1 MRTILLTVISFV
13 LTVST
18 FATSQSPDKIIYKGQ
33 EYSLNTNPLESFF
46 ENNPN
51 LRPKSD
57 IMSTALWRGYIATFE
72 IQDNQLFVKD
82 IVVMNEDTTT
92 STHKTTW
99 RSVFNQVFP
108 NQKQIRVDWL
118 TGLLVI
124 PNGKLVNYV
133 HMGYASTYENYIL
146 LEIDKG
152 NLIQEKNMKSK
163 ESEKF
168 KDKQFKAF
176 QKTDEYKKLKEELK
190 KNGGGTDEFLD
201 SFIRIYVTDYS
212 TKILTE

>member
-163 ESEKF
+163 EYEKF

-201 SFIRIYVTDYS
+201 SFIRIYVTNYS

>member
-1 MRTILLTVISFV
+1 MKTILLTVIFLT
-13 LTVST
+13 LTVSI
-18 FATSQSPDKIIYKGQ
+18 FATSQAPDKIIYKEQ

-46 ENNPN
+46 EKNPK
-51 LRPKSD
+51 LRPESR

-72 IQDNQLFVKD
+72 IRDNQLFVKD
-82 IVVMNEDTTT
+82 IVVMDEDTTT
-92 STHKTTW
+92 SSQKTTC

-108 NQKQIRVDWL
+108 NQKQIKVDWL

-152 NLIQEKNMKSK
+152 NLSQEKSMKRK
-163 ESEKF
+163 EYIF
-168 KDKQFKAF
+168 
-176 QKTDEYKKLKEELK
+176 
-190 KNGGGTDEFLD
+190 
-201 SFIRIYVTDYS
+201 
-212 TKILTE
+212 

>member
-82 IVVMNEDTTT
+82 IVVMDEDTITG
-92 STHKTTW
+92 SHKTTW

-108 NQKQIRVDWL
+108 NQNQIKVDWL